1 MIEHTLQQASTMFTS
16 KTPHFFKVILQETLR
31 DGILGIPRKFV
42 RKYGNQ
48 LSSPVKLEVPS
59 GAIWQ
64 VELAK
69 TDERVRLQNGWREF
83 AEHYSLEL
91 GSFVVFRYEGNDHFH
106 DLIFDKSASETDYPH
121 TSTEGNDG
129 DDHVSIELFDDV
141 SASRKN
147 KEKPDLPCSLP
158 LKKMSTD
165 SKLKNSSSHICLDEP
180 CSIKNKLRNLKK
192 DENSSSSTGQVDAQR
207 SIGSTDGTR
216 SLVRDTNSSSQERC
230 PSGSREL
237 KDSKF
242 QKRKKR
248 VDSQYST
255 KDLRDEFICSAKHDN
270 GGVSGACGCLKP
282 DLLGRMQPLAPTE
295 KQRAADIINPYT
307 SNEADD
313 DMFVEL
319 IDDVSVSRKS
329 KEKSHLPCPLPQKK
343 MRIDS
348 SNQHEQNSKL
358 EVLSS
363 GTSPDAQRSVKTKA
377 FSCVQ
382 RLAAIEKAHAVQIAS
397 AFESTENPVFM
408 IVMQPSYVRGR
419 MFIPSDFAR
428 KFLTV
433 HKSNLTLCNST
444 GKTWHAK
451 LYCPANK
458 KPNAHLYG
466 GWREFVE
473 DNHLNVG
480 DICVFELIKYPEI
493 LMKVQI
499 YPGVKNASK
508 ACGQQS
514 LGSIVSRV
522 KNRILVSDAEPNC
535 QHSPS
540 SSRESKDLTDS
551 HIKTLDDS
559 PLDQKTEK
567 KLTSSSVQP
576 CKMTRTSLSGSIQA
590 KGIKHEKGKSL
601 NFQYSTE
608 ELGGGLKNSAKGNS
622 GRKSGARRCLKP
634 DPVYQKQR
642 ACTGGGAFRTSNP
655 SFSVVIHPSH
665 VGSCSTV
672 HIPEEFGKRYLKK
685 SGEMMLRVADG
696 RSWNVEYERRG
707 RSKGRKA
714 VFGGKS
720 WGQFAMDNELEVG
733 DVCVFELMNENGNL
747 WEVVIHRKLLL
758 VEIN

>member
-1 MIEHTLQQASTMFTS
+1 MFTS

-106 DLIFDKSASETDYPH
+106 VLIFDKSASETEYPH
-121 TSTEGNDG
+121 TSTEGND
-129 DDHVSIELFDDV
+129 
-141 SASRKN
+141 
-147 KEKPDLPCSLP
+147 
-158 LKKMSTD
+158 
-165 SKLKNSSSHICLDEP
+165 
-180 CSIKNKLRNLKK
+180 
-192 DENSSSSTGQVDAQR
+192 
-207 SIGSTDGTR
+207 
-216 SLVRDTNSSSQERC
+216 
-230 PSGSREL
+230 
-237 KDSKF
+237 
-242 QKRKKR
+242 
-248 VDSQYST
+248 
-255 KDLRDEFICSAKHDN
+255 
-270 GGVSGACGCLKP
+270 
-282 DLLGRMQPLAPTE
+282 
-295 KQRAADIINPYT
+295 
-307 SNEADD
+307 
-313 DMFVEL
+313 
-319 IDDVSVSRKS
+319 VSRKS

-348 SNQHEQNSKL
+348 SNQHGQNSKL

-363 GTSPDAQRSVKTKA
+363 GTSPDAQRTVKTKA

-408 IVMQPSYVRGR
+408 IVMQPSYVRGTCR

-451 LYCPANK
+451 LYHPANK
-458 KPNAHLYG
+458 KPNAHLCG

-480 DICVFELIKYPEI
+480 DICVFELIKHPEI

-499 YPGVKNASK
+499 YPVVKNASK
-508 ACGQQS
+508 ASGQQA

-522 KNRILVSDAEPNC
+522 KTRSLVSDAEPNC
-535 QHSPS
+535 QQSPS
-540 SSRESKDLTDS
+540 SSSESKDLTDS
-551 HIKTLDDS
+551 HIKTLHDS
-559 PLDQKTEK
+559 PLDQKTKK
-567 KLTSSSVQP
+567 KLTRSSAQP

-608 ELGGGLKNSAKGNS
+608 ELGGGLKNSAKGDS

-642 ACTGGGAFRTSNP
+642 ACTGGNP
-655 SFSVVIHPSH
+655 QP
-665 VGSCSTV
+665 
-672 HIPEEFGKRYLKK
+672 
-685 SGEMMLRVADG
+685 
-696 RSWNVEYERRG
+696 
-707 RSKGRKA
+707 
-714 VFGGKS
+714 
-720 WGQFAMDNELEVG
+720 
-733 DVCVFELMNENGNL
+733 
-747 WEVVIHRKLLL
+747 
-758 VEIN
+758 

>member
-1 MIEHTLQQASTMFTS
+1 MIEHTLQQTSTMFTS

-31 DGILGIPRKFV
+31 DGILGIPKKFV

-69 TDERVRLQNGWREF
+69 TDERVSLQNGWREF

-91 GSFVVFRYEGNDHFH
+91 G
-106 DLIFDKSASETDYPH
+106 ASETEYPH

-129 DDHVSIELFDDV
+129 DDHVSVELCDDV

-158 LKKMSTD
+158 QKKMSTD
-165 SKLKNSSSHICLDEP
+165 SKLKNSFSHISLDEP

-192 DENSSSSTGQVDAQR
+192 NENSSSSTGQVDAQR
-207 SIGSTDGTR
+207 SIGSTDGSR
-216 SLVRDTNSSSQERC
+216 SLVSDTNSSSQERC
-230 PSGSREL
+230 PSSSREL
-237 KDSKF
+237 KDSNF
-242 QKRKKR
+242 QNERSVWIPSIQQKILE
-248 VDSQYST
+248 VITFFPY
-255 KDLRDEFICSAKHDN
+255 EFICSAKHDN

-282 DLLGRMQPLAPTE
+282 DLIGRMQPLAPTE
-295 KQRAADIINPYT
+295 KQRAADIIDPYT

-329 KEKSHLPCPLPQKK
+329 KEKSHLPCLPQKK

-348 SNQHEQNSKL
+348 SNQHGQNSKL

-382 RLAAIEKAHAVQIAS
+382 RLAAIEKAHAVEIAS

-408 IVMQPSYVRGR
+408 IVMQPSYVRGTCR

-451 LYCPANK
+451 LYHPANK
-458 KPNAHLYG
+458 KPNAHLCG

-480 DICVFELIKYPEI
+480 DICVFELIKHPEI

-499 YPGVKNASK
+499 YPVVKNASK
-508 ACGQQS
+508 ASGQQA

-522 KNRILVSDAEPNC
+522 KTRSLVSDAEPNC
-535 QHSPS
+535 QQSPS

-559 PLDQKTEK
+559 PLDQKTKK
-567 KLTSSSVQP
+567 KLTRSSVQP

-608 ELGGGLKNSAKGNS
+608 ELGGGLKNSAKGDS

-634 DPVYQKQR
+634 DLVYQKQR
-642 ACTGGGAFRTSNP
+642 ACTGDGAFRTSNP

-685 SGEMMLRVADG
+685 NGEMMLRVADG
-696 RSWNVEYERRG
+696 RSWNVEYERIG
-707 RSKGRKA
+707 RNKGRKA
-714 VFGGKS
+714 RFGGKS

-747 WEVVIHRKLLL
+747 LEVVIHHKLLL

>member
-1 MIEHTLQQASTMFTS
+1 
-16 KTPHFFKVILQETLR
+16 
-31 DGILGIPRKFV
+31 
-42 RKYGNQ
+42 
-48 LSSPVKLEVPS
+48 
-59 GAIWQ
+59 
-64 VELAK
+64 
-69 TDERVRLQNGWREF
+69 
-83 AEHYSLEL
+83 
-91 GSFVVFRYEGNDHFH
+91 
-106 DLIFDKSASETDYPH
+106 
-121 TSTEGNDG
+121 
-129 DDHVSIELFDDV
+129 
-141 SASRKN
+141 
-147 KEKPDLPCSLP
+147 
-158 LKKMSTD
+158 
-165 SKLKNSSSHICLDEP
+165 
-180 CSIKNKLRNLKK
+180 
-192 DENSSSSTGQVDAQR
+192 
-207 SIGSTDGTR
+207 
-216 SLVRDTNSSSQERC
+216 
-230 PSGSREL
+230 
-237 KDSKF
+237 
-242 QKRKKR
+242 
-248 VDSQYST
+248 
-255 KDLRDEFICSAKHDN
+255 
-270 GGVSGACGCLKP
+270 
-282 DLLGRMQPLAPTE
+282 MQPLAPTE
-295 KQRAADIINPYT
+295 KQRAADI
-307 SNEADD
+307 
-313 DMFVEL
+313 
-319 IDDVSVSRKS
+319 VSWSSSRLVSRKS

-451 LYCPANK
+451 LYYPANK

-480 DICVFELIKYPEI
+480 DICVFELIKYTEI

-535 QHSPS
+535 QQSPS

-567 KLTSSSVQP
+567 KLTRSSVQD

-608 ELGGGLKNSAKGNS
+608 ELGGGLKNSAKGDS

-714 VFGGKS
+714 VFGAKS

-747 WEVVIHRKLLL
+747 LEVVIHRKLLL

>member
-1 MIEHTLQQASTMFTS
+1 
-16 KTPHFFKVILQETLR
+16 
-31 DGILGIPRKFV
+31 
-42 RKYGNQ
+42 
-48 LSSPVKLEVPS
+48 
-59 GAIWQ
+59 
-64 VELAK
+64 
-69 TDERVRLQNGWREF
+69 
-83 AEHYSLEL
+83 
-91 GSFVVFRYEGNDHFH
+91 
-106 DLIFDKSASETDYPH
+106 
-121 TSTEGNDG
+121 
-129 DDHVSIELFDDV
+129 
-141 SASRKN
+141 
-147 KEKPDLPCSLP
+147 
-158 LKKMSTD
+158 
-165 SKLKNSSSHICLDEP
+165 
-180 CSIKNKLRNLKK
+180 
-192 DENSSSSTGQVDAQR
+192 
-207 SIGSTDGTR
+207 
-216 SLVRDTNSSSQERC
+216 
-230 PSGSREL
+230 
-237 KDSKF
+237 
-242 QKRKKR
+242 
-248 VDSQYST
+248 
-255 KDLRDEFICSAKHDN
+255 
-270 GGVSGACGCLKP
+270 
-282 DLLGRMQPLAPTE
+282 
-295 KQRAADIINPYT
+295 
-307 SNEADD
+307 
-313 DMFVEL
+313 
-319 IDDVSVSRKS
+319 
-329 KEKSHLPCPLPQKK
+329 

-408 IVMQPSYVRGR
+408 TVMQPSYVRGTCR

-451 LYCPANK
+451 LYYLANK

-508 ACGQQS
+508 ARGQQS
-514 LGSIVSRV
+514 FGSIVSRV

-535 QHSPS
+535 QQSPS
-540 SSRESKDLTDS
+540 SSRDSKDLTDS

-559 PLDQKTEK
+559 PLDQKTKK
-567 KLTSSSVQP
+567 KLTRSSVQP

-601 NFQYSTE
+601 NFQYSTQ
-608 ELGGGLKNSAKGNS
+608 ELGGGLKNSAKGDS
-622 GRKSGARRCLKP
+622 GKKSGARRCLKP

-665 VGSCSTV
+665 VRSCSTV
-672 HIPEEFGKRYLKK
+672 YIKLEFAY
-685 SGEMMLRVADG
+685 
-696 RSWNVEYERRG
+696 NVLLVNYEL
-707 RSKGRKA
+707 
-714 VFGGKS
+714 
-720 WGQFAMDNELEVG
+720 QFENGIRVG
-733 DVCVFELMNENGNL
+733 D
-747 WEVVIHRKLLL
+747 IR
-758 VEIN
+758 

>member
-1 MIEHTLQQASTMFTS
+1 
-16 KTPHFFKVILQETLR
+16 
-31 DGILGIPRKFV
+31 
-42 RKYGNQ
+42 
-48 LSSPVKLEVPS
+48 
-59 GAIWQ
+59 
-64 VELAK
+64 
-69 TDERVRLQNGWREF
+69 
-83 AEHYSLEL
+83 
-91 GSFVVFRYEGNDHFH
+91 
-106 DLIFDKSASETDYPH
+106 
-121 TSTEGNDG
+121 
-129 DDHVSIELFDDV
+129 
-141 SASRKN
+141 
-147 KEKPDLPCSLP
+147 
-158 LKKMSTD
+158 
-165 SKLKNSSSHICLDEP
+165 
-180 CSIKNKLRNLKK
+180 
-192 DENSSSSTGQVDAQR
+192 
-207 SIGSTDGTR
+207 
-216 SLVRDTNSSSQERC
+216 
-230 PSGSREL
+230 
-237 KDSKF
+237 
-242 QKRKKR
+242 
-248 VDSQYST
+248 
-255 KDLRDEFICSAKHDN
+255 
-270 GGVSGACGCLKP
+270 
-282 DLLGRMQPLAPTE
+282 
-295 KQRAADIINPYT
+295 
-307 SNEADD
+307 
-313 DMFVEL
+313 
-319 IDDVSVSRKS
+319 
-329 KEKSHLPCPLPQKK
+329 
-343 MRIDS
+343 MRIDA

-451 LYCPANK
+451 LYYPANK

-493 LMKVQI
+493 LMKT
-499 YPGVKNASK
+499 
-508 ACGQQS
+508 
-514 LGSIVSRV
+514 R
-522 KNRILVSDAEPNC
+522 
-535 QHSPS
+535 
-540 SSRESKDLTDS
+540 
-551 HIKTLDDS
+551 
-559 PLDQKTEK
+559 
-567 KLTSSSVQP
+567 SSVQH

-608 ELGGGLKNSAKGNS
+608 ELGGGLKNSAKGDS

-634 DPVYQKQR
+634 DPVYQKRR

-747 WEVVIHRKLLL
+747 LEVVIHRKLLL

>member
-106 DLIFDKSASETDYPH
+106 VLIFDKSASETEYSH

-129 DDHVSIELFDDV
+129 DDHVSVEICDDV

-158 LKKMSTD
+158 QKKISTD
-165 SKLKNSSSHICLDEP
+165 SKLKNSSSHISLDEP

-192 DENSSSSTGQVDAQR
+192 NENSSSSTGRVDAQR
-207 SIGSTDGTR
+207 SIGNTDGTR
-216 SLVRDTNSSSQERC
+216 SLVSDTNSSSQERC
-230 PSGSREL
+230 PSGSTEL

-248 VDSQYST
+248 VDSQYSK
-255 KDLRDEFICSAKHDN
+255 KDLRDELICSAKHDN

-282 DLLGRMQPLAPTE
+282 DLIGRTQPLAATE
-295 KQRAADIINPYT
+295 KQRAADI
-307 SNEADD
+307 
-313 DMFVEL
+313 
-319 IDDVSVSRKS
+319 VSWSSSRLVSRKS

-348 SNQHEQNSKL
+348 SNQHGQNSKL

-363 GTSPDAQRSVKTKA
+363 GTSPDAQRTVKTKA

-408 IVMQPSYVRGR
+408 IVMQPSYVRGTCR

-451 LYCPANK
+451 LYHPANK
-458 KPNAHLYG
+458 KPNAHLCG

-480 DICVFELIKYPEI
+480 DICVFELIKHPEI

-499 YPGVKNASK
+499 YPVVKNASK
-508 ACGQQS
+508 ASGQQA

-522 KNRILVSDAEPNC
+522 KTRSLVSDAEPNC
-535 QHSPS
+535 QQSPS
-540 SSRESKDLTDS
+540 SSSESKDLTDS
-551 HIKTLDDS
+551 HIKTLHDS
-559 PLDQKTEK
+559 PLDQKTKK
-567 KLTSSSVQP
+567 KLTRSSAQP

-608 ELGGGLKNSAKGNS
+608 ELGGGLKNSAKGDS

-665 VGSCSTV
+665 IGSCSTV

-685 SGEMMLRVADG
+685 NGEMMLRVADG
-696 RSWNVEYERRG
+696 RSWNVEYERIG
-707 RSKGRKA
+707 RNKGRKA
-714 VFGGKS
+714 GFGGKS

-747 WEVVIHRKLLL
+747 LEVVIHRKLLL

>member
-1 MIEHTLQQASTMFTS
+1 MTVYGYYQ
-16 KTPHFFKVILQETLR
+16 
-31 DGILGIPRKFV
+31 GIPRKFV

-83 AEHYSLEL
+83 AEDYSLEL

-106 DLIFDKSASETDYPH
+106 VLIFYKSVSKTDYPH

-129 DDHVSIELFDDV
+129 DDHVSIELCDDV

-147 KEKPDLPCSLP
+147 KEKPELPCSLP
-158 LKKMSTD
+158 QKKMSTD
-165 SKLKNSSSHICLDEP
+165 SKLKNSYSHICLDEP

-192 DENSSSSTGQVDAQR
+192 DENSSSSTGLVDAQR
-207 SIGSTDGTR
+207 SISSTDGTR
-216 SLVRDTNSSSQERC
+216 SLVRDTNSSFQERC
-230 PSGSREL
+230 PSSSREL

-248 VDSQYST
+248 VDSQYSK
-255 KDLRDEFICSAKHDN
+255 KDLRAKHGN
-270 GGVSGACGCLKP
+270 EGVSGASGCLKP

-307 SNEADD
+307 SNETDD

-319 IDDVSVSRKS
+319 IDDVLVSRKS

-382 RLAAIEKAHAVQIAS
+382 RLAAIEKAHAIKIAS

-408 IVMQPSYVRGR
+408 IVMQPLYVRGR
-419 MFIPSDFAR
+419 MFIPSYFAR

-451 LYCPANK
+451 LYYPANK

-508 ACGQQS
+508 ARGQQCE
-514 LGSIVSRV
+514 
-522 KNRILVSDAEPNC
+522 ILVSDAEPNC
-535 QHSPS
+535 QQSLS

-551 HIKTLDDS
+551 HVKTLDDS

-567 KLTSSSVQP
+567 KLTRSSVQP

-601 NFQYSTE
+601 NF
-608 ELGGGLKNSAKGNS
+608 
-622 GRKSGARRCLKP
+622 
-634 DPVYQKQR
+634 
-642 ACTGGGAFRTSNP
+642 
-655 SFSVVIHPSH
+655 
-665 VGSCSTV
+665 
-672 HIPEEFGKRYLKK
+672 
-685 SGEMMLRVADG
+685 
-696 RSWNVEYERRG
+696 
-707 RSKGRKA
+707 
-714 VFGGKS
+714 
-720 WGQFAMDNELEVG
+720 
-733 DVCVFELMNENGNL
+733 
-747 WEVVIHRKLLL
+747 
-758 VEIN
+758 

>member
-106 DLIFDKSASETDYPH
+106 VLIFDKSASETDYPH

-129 DDHVSIELFDDV
+129 DDHVSIELCDDV
-141 SASRKN
+141 SASKKN

-158 LKKMSTD
+158 QKKMSTD

-248 VDSQYST
+248 VDSQNST

-295 KQRAADIINPYT
+295 KQRAADI
-307 SNEADD
+307 
-313 DMFVEL
+313 
-319 IDDVSVSRKS
+319 VSWSSSR
-329 KEKSHLPCPLPQKK
+329 L
-343 MRIDS
+343 
-348 SNQHEQNSKL
+348 
-358 EVLSS
+358 
-363 GTSPDAQRSVKTKA
+363 AQRSVKTKA

-451 LYCPANK
+451 LYYPANK

-480 DICVFELIKYPEI
+480 DICVFELIKYTEI

-499 YPGVKNASK
+499 YLGVKNASK

-535 QHSPS
+535 QQSPS

-567 KLTSSSVQP
+567 KLTRSSVQD

-608 ELGGGLKNSAKGNS
+608 ELGGGLKNSAKGDS

-642 ACTGGGAFRTSNP
+642 ACTGGGVFRTSNP

-747 WEVVIHRKLLL
+747 LEVVIHRKLLL

>member
-1 MIEHTLQQASTMFTS
+1 MTNSPYMETMIEHTLQQASTMFTS

-83 AEHYSLEL
+83 AEHYLLEL

-106 DLIFDKSASETDYPH
+106 VLIFDKSASETEYPH
-121 TSTEGNDG
+121 TSTE
-129 DDHVSIELFDDV
+129 
-141 SASRKN
+141 ASRKN

-158 LKKMSTD
+158 QKKISTD
-165 SKLKNSSSHICLDEP
+165 SKLKNSSSHISLDEP

-192 DENSSSSTGQVDAQR
+192 NENSSSSTGRVDAQR
-207 SIGSTDGTR
+207 SIGNTDGTR
-216 SLVRDTNSSSQERC
+216 SLVSDTNSSSQERC
-230 PSGSREL
+230 PSGSTEL

-248 VDSQYST
+248 VDSQYSK
-255 KDLRDEFICSAKHDN
+255 KDLRAKHDN

-282 DLLGRMQPLAPTE
+282 DLIGRTQPLAATE
-295 KQRAADIINPYT
+295 KQRAADIIDPYT
-307 SNEADD
+307 INEADD

-348 SNQHEQNSKL
+348 SNQHGQNSKL

-363 GTSPDAQRSVKTKA
+363 GTSPDAQRTVKTKA

-408 IVMQPSYVRGR
+408 IVMQPSYVRGTCR

-451 LYCPANK
+451 LYHPANK
-458 KPNAHLYG
+458 KPNAHLCG

-480 DICVFELIKYPEI
+480 DICVFELIKHPEI

-499 YPGVKNASK
+499 YPVVKNASK
-508 ACGQQS
+508 ASGQQA

-522 KNRILVSDAEPNC
+522 KTRSLVSDAEPNC
-535 QHSPS
+535 QQSPS
-540 SSRESKDLTDS
+540 SSSESKDLTDS
-551 HIKTLDDS
+551 HIKTLHDS
-559 PLDQKTEK
+559 PLDQKTKK
-567 KLTSSSVQP
+567 KLTRSSAQP

-608 ELGGGLKNSAKGNS
+608 ELGGGLKNSAKGDS

-642 ACTGGGAFRTSNP
+642 ACTGGGASRTSNP

-665 VGSCSTV
+665 IGSCSTV

-685 SGEMMLRVADG
+685 NGEMMLRVADG
-696 RSWNVEYERRG
+696 RSWNVEYERIG
-707 RSKGRKA
+707 RNKGRKA
-714 VFGGKS
+714 GFGGKS

-747 WEVVIHRKLLL
+747 LEVVNSSQAFTRR
-758 VEIN
+758 N

>member
-1 MIEHTLQQASTMFTS
+1 MGYS
-16 KTPHFFKVILQETLR
+16 
-31 DGILGIPRKFV
+31 KFV

-106 DLIFDKSASETDYPH
+106 VLIFDKSASETDYPH
-121 TSTEGNDG
+121 TSTEGND
-129 DDHVSIELFDDV
+129 
-141 SASRKN
+141 
-147 KEKPDLPCSLP
+147 
-158 LKKMSTD
+158 
-165 SKLKNSSSHICLDEP
+165 
-180 CSIKNKLRNLKK
+180 
-192 DENSSSSTGQVDAQR
+192 
-207 SIGSTDGTR
+207 
-216 SLVRDTNSSSQERC
+216 
-230 PSGSREL
+230 
-237 KDSKF
+237 
-242 QKRKKR
+242 
-248 VDSQYST
+248 
-255 KDLRDEFICSAKHDN
+255 
-270 GGVSGACGCLKP
+270 
-282 DLLGRMQPLAPTE
+282 
-295 KQRAADIINPYT
+295 
-307 SNEADD
+307 
-313 DMFVEL
+313 
-319 IDDVSVSRKS
+319 VSRKS

-444 GKTWHAK
+444 GKTWNAK
-451 LYCPANK
+451 LYYPANK

-480 DICVFELIKYPEI
+480 DICVFELIKYTEI

-499 YPGVKNASK
+499 YLGVKNASK

-535 QHSPS
+535 QQSPS

-567 KLTSSSVQP
+567 KLTRSSVQD

-608 ELGGGLKNSAKGNS
+608 ELGGGLKNSAKGDS

-642 ACTGGGAFRTSNP
+642 ACTGGGVFRTSNP

-747 WEVVIHRKLLL
+747 LEVVIHRKLLL

>member
-106 DLIFDKSASETDYPH
+106 VLIFDKSASETEYPH
-121 TSTEGNDG
+121 TSTE
-129 DDHVSIELFDDV
+129 
-141 SASRKN
+141 
-147 KEKPDLPCSLP
+147 
-158 LKKMSTD
+158 
-165 SKLKNSSSHICLDEP
+165 
-180 CSIKNKLRNLKK
+180 
-192 DENSSSSTGQVDAQR
+192 AQR
-207 SIGSTDGTR
+207 SIGNTDGTR
-216 SLVRDTNSSSQERC
+216 SLVSDTNSSSQERC
-230 PSGSREL
+230 PSGSTEL

-248 VDSQYST
+248 VDSQYSK

-282 DLLGRMQPLAPTE
+282 DLIGRTQPLAPTE
-295 KQRAADIINPYT
+295 KQRAADI
-307 SNEADD
+307 
-313 DMFVEL
+313 
-319 IDDVSVSRKS
+319 VSWSSSRLVSRKS

-348 SNQHEQNSKL
+348 SNQHGQNSKL
-358 EVLSS
+358 KVLSS
-363 GTSPDAQRSVKTKA
+363 GTSPDAQRTVKTKA

-397 AFESTENPVFM
+397 AFESTENPIFM
-408 IVMQPSYVRGR
+408 IVMQPSYVRGTCR

-451 LYCPANK
+451 LYHPANK
-458 KPNAHLYG
+458 KPNAHLCG

-480 DICVFELIKYPEI
+480 DICVFELIKHPEI

-499 YPGVKNASK
+499 YPVVKNASK
-508 ACGQQS
+508 ASGQQA

-522 KNRILVSDAEPNC
+522 KTRSLVSDAEPNC
-535 QHSPS
+535 QQSPS
-540 SSRESKDLTDS
+540 SSSESKDLTDS
-551 HIKTLDDS
+551 HIKTLHDS
-559 PLDQKTEK
+559 PLDQKTKK
-567 KLTSSSVQP
+567 KLTRSSAQP

-608 ELGGGLKNSAKGNS
+608 ELGGGLKNSAKGDS

-665 VGSCSTV
+665 IGSCSTV

-685 SGEMMLRVADG
+685 NGEMMLRVADG
-696 RSWNVEYERRG
+696 RSWNVEYERIG
-707 RSKGRKA
+707 TNKGRKA
-714 VFGGKS
+714 GFGGKS

-747 WEVVIHRKLLL
+747 LEVVIHRKLLL

>member
-16 KTPHFFKVILQETLR
+16 KTPHFLKVILQESLR

-106 DLIFDKSASETDYPH
+106 VLIFDKSASETDYPH
-121 TSTEGNDG
+121 TSTEGND
-129 DDHVSIELFDDV
+129 
-141 SASRKN
+141 
-147 KEKPDLPCSLP
+147 
-158 LKKMSTD
+158 
-165 SKLKNSSSHICLDEP
+165 
-180 CSIKNKLRNLKK
+180 
-192 DENSSSSTGQVDAQR
+192 
-207 SIGSTDGTR
+207 
-216 SLVRDTNSSSQERC
+216 
-230 PSGSREL
+230 
-237 KDSKF
+237 
-242 QKRKKR
+242 
-248 VDSQYST
+248 
-255 KDLRDEFICSAKHDN
+255 
-270 GGVSGACGCLKP
+270 
-282 DLLGRMQPLAPTE
+282 
-295 KQRAADIINPYT
+295 
-307 SNEADD
+307 
-313 DMFVEL
+313 
-319 IDDVSVSRKS
+319 VSRKS

-444 GKTWHAK
+444 GKTWNAK
-451 LYCPANK
+451 LYYPANK

-480 DICVFELIKYPEI
+480 DICVFELIKYTEI

-499 YPGVKNASK
+499 YLGVKNASK

-535 QHSPS
+535 QQSPS

-567 KLTSSSVQP
+567 KLTRSSVQD

-608 ELGGGLKNSAKGNS
+608 ELGGGLKNSAKGDS

-642 ACTGGGAFRTSNP
+642 ACTGGGVFRTSNP

-747 WEVVIHRKLLL
+747 LEVVIHRKLLL